1 MRLDLTDAEQ
11 ELVRQWRALTAD
23 LTPAVRAAWTRQG
36 WIPRDVVRAAADL
49 AAAEQATGPAWAA
62 EPGAAI
68 SIMESAR
75 LHEGLPEL
83 LAGSMLR
90 RFLEAPPGSA
100 TPPAGR
106 RDPAPPASLVLPG
119 WTSGSA
125 QSPSLTCRRHG
136 DGLEISGVGSVLAA
150 DGPADRAWL
159 VAAFAGDEPGG
170 GCVAEIA
177 LPPRPATQP
186 AGDGYPVLRDH
197 PPCRFTGLQVPA
209 AAVARRL
216 SPPQLTAFRDLVRLG
231 AACAL
236 VGLIDT
242 LFDAIVAEAQRKAAA
257 SSDRWAA
264 QADKHRGVAVAIRRD
279 VAWLHLFRSLDAFAD
294 PGDRAL
300 FGALAL
306 AEAAQGLDDAIADRR
321 RMASLDGDSDVL
333 AAVAL
338 AAGQRGFW
346 LDLAGGPGG
355 LTETISG
362 SRLGTRAERPP
373 SPP

>member
-36 WIPRDVVRAAADL
+36 WIPADVVRAAADL
-49 AAAEQATGPAWAA
+49 AAAEQAAGPAWTA

-75 LHEGLPEL
+75 LHESLPEL

-90 RFLEAPPGSA
+90 RFLDAPPGEV
-100 TPPAGR
+100 TPECR

-125 QSPSLTCRRHG
+125 QSTSLTCRRRG

-159 VAAFAGDEPGG
+159 VAAFAGEDPGG
-170 GCVAEIA
+170 GCVAEIV
-177 LPPRPATQP
+177 LPPQPATPP

-209 AAVARRL
+209 AAVARL
-216 SPPQLTAFRDLVRLG
+216 LTPPQLTAFRDLVRLG

-236 VGLIDT
+236 TGLIDT
-242 LFDAIVAEAQRKAAA
+242 FSAAIVAAAQRKAAA

-264 QADKHRGVAVAIRRD
+264 QADKHRGVGIAIRRD
-279 VAWLHLFRSLDAFAD
+279 VAWLHLFRALDAFAD

-306 AEAAQGLDDAIADRR
+306 AEAAQGLQDAIAERR
-321 RMASLDGDSDVL
+321 RIASLDGDHDVL

-338 AAGQRGFW
+338 ASGQRGFW

-355 LTETISG
+355 LTETVSE
-362 SRLGTRAERPP
+362 SRLGTRPERLP